1 VLLVACCLLLFVHC
15 SVAGAERMPRLERV
29 RFNNND
35 DGVGGDE
42 DIFVYTGGDQEVPR
56 DVKRVR
62 IAENVDTIPART
74 FQHCEQLIEVVGHDK
89 LKKIEPRAF
98 DNCPSLRSVTKMSGV
113 VEIEDYAFCNC
124 HALSDIDF
132 DKLEYTGNGAFF
144 GCKSLISVNMS
155 SMRIVGPGAF
165 QHCTALTDV
174 VFGQNLERIERGGA
188 AFYGCPSLTRIVIPL
203 KDNLIIDTNAFNFC
217 NNLSRIDAL
226 DGGIHNTISSLHME
240 QWRHEMEEE
249 IDRINQT
256 LPNIIAI
263 DKAGA
268 TQEWITRVLQR
279 MEHYKSEHQIILKEA
294 MTLLELALWKANL
307 HDNEADDAAAA
318 QEGVRVTRGRVKR
331 ARKDRCITSGASIV
345 VKNVLP
351 FLALN

>member
-1 VLLVACCLLLFVHC
+1 
-15 SVAGAERMPRLERV
+15 
-29 RFNNND
+29 
-35 DGVGGDE
+35 
-42 DIFVYTGGDQEVPR
+42 VYTGGDQEVPR
-56 DVKRVR
+56 DVKRVH
-62 IAENVDTIPART
+62 IAENVDTIPAGT
-74 FQHCEQLIEVVGHDK
+74 FEDCEQLIEVVGHDK

-98 DNCPSLRSVTKMSGV
+98 SGCIRLRRVTKMSGV
-113 VEIEDYAFCNC
+113 VEIVGWAFEYCP
-124 HALSDIDF
+124 ALSDIDF
-132 DKLEYTGNGAFF
+132 DKLEYTGNGAFY
-144 GCKSLISVNMS
+144 GCKSLISVNMP
-155 SMRIVGPGAF
+155 SMRIVGPGVF
-165 QHCTALTDV
+165 QHCTALTNV

-188 AFYGCPSLTRIVIPL
+188 TFYGCPSLTRIVIPL

-249 IDRINQT
+249 IDSINQT
-256 LPNIIAI
+256 LPNILAI

-268 TQEWITRVLQR
+268 TQEWIARVLDR
-279 MEHYKSEHQIILKEA
+279 MEHYKSEHQLLLKEVT
-294 MTLLELALWKANL
+294 TLLELALWKANL
-307 HDNEADDAAAA
+307 HDDVANDAAIA

-345 VKNVLP
+345 IKNVLP